1 MDTPEAFR
9 ERLAC
14 VLVPPAG
21 APPIEEIPPDTALAA
36 VLVPVLTASPEP
48 RVVFT
53 RRTDTLSRH
62 AGEISFPGGLAE
74 EDEDLQTA
82 ALREAEEE
90 LGLLPSDVE
99 LVGALPPVHT
109 RVTGIL
115 IAPFV
120 GVVHA
125 DPRFTPN
132 AAEIADVL
140 EYPLAALAGAG
151 SEREFE
157 WDGATF
163 RTFVY
168 DMDGQVIWGATA
180 RILHSLL
187 DVLGPVAVEDGDERG
202 R

>member
-1 MDTPEAFR
+1 MAERMDRPETFR
-9 ERLAC
+9 SRLAG
-14 VLVPPAG
+14 VLDPPTSSPSTDDLPEG
-21 APPIEEIPPDTALAA
+21 TALAA

-62 AGEISFPGGLAE
+62 AGEISFPGGLAD
-74 EDEDLQTA
+74 EDEDLATA

-99 LVGALPPVHT
+99 LVGALPAVHT

-120 GVVHA
+120 GLLHT

-140 EYPLAALAGAG
+140 EFPLSSLARAG
-151 SEREFE
+151 TEREFE
-157 WDGATF
+157 RDGFTF
-163 RTFVY
+163 QTFVY
-168 DMDGQVIWGATA
+168 DMDGPIIWGATA
-180 RILHSLL
+180 RILQSFIERLEK
-187 DVLGPVAVEDGDERG
+187 AVG
-202 R
+202 

>member
-1 MDTPEAFR
+1 MAEPMDRPERFR
-9 ERLAC
+9 SRLAG
-14 VLVPPAG
+14 VLDPPTGSPSTEDLPAG
-21 APPIEEIPPDTALAA
+21 TALAA

-48 RVVFT
+48 RLVLT

-62 AGEISFPGGLAE
+62 AGEISFPGGLAD
-74 EDEDLQTA
+74 EDEDLATA

-99 LVGALPPVHT
+99 LVGALPAVHT

-120 GVVHA
+120 GLLHT

-140 EYPLAALAGAG
+140 EFPLSSLARAG
-151 SEREFE
+151 TERELE
-157 WDGATF
+157 RDGSSF
-163 RTFVY
+163 QTFVY
-168 DMDGQVIWGATA
+168 DMDGSIIWGATA
-180 RILHSLL
+180 RILHSFIERL
-187 DVLGPVAVEDGDERG
+187 DKARG
-202 R
+202 